1 MEIDLQL
8 FKNIMREGRHNT
20 DLLDSFSPNQFKSKE
35 MLIKMVND
43 LSMVDSN
50 SEIVILGGWYGSILI
65 PAFKHVKRITLIDLN
80 DQVIGLAKR
89 RLFNHYDNVDFI
101 TSDVCST
108 QTFRC

>member
-35 MLIKMVND
+35 MLNKMVND
-43 LSMVDSN
+43 LSMVDNN
-50 SEIVILGGWYGSILI
+50 SEIVILGSWYGSILI

-80 DQVIGLAKR
+80 DEVLGLAKH
-89 RLFNHYDNVDFI
+89 RLFNGNRPTI
-101 TSDVCST
+101 I
-108 QTFRC
+108 